1 MRKGPIEKFDFF
13 CTPRTPFIP
22 QYVFYFRVLHTERVF
37 SSTYISSSG
46 KNGPSP
52 GLNGNWSEDFILQ
65 KKRFCT
71 PPQTSKP
78 SCYQEDKK
86 NSLSKMSLS
95 SLFVGFLQQKIK
107 EIETRKLFLSKLKD
121 MRKNIKRSASN
132 KNFINRV
139 KESI

>member
-1 MRKGPIEKFDFF
+1 
-13 CTPRTPFIP
+13 
-22 QYVFYFRVLHTERVF
+22 
-37 SSTYISSSG
+37 
-46 KNGPSP
+46 
-52 GLNGNWSEDFILQ
+52 
-65 KKRFCT
+65 
-71 PPQTSKP
+71 
-78 SCYQEDKK
+78 
-86 NSLSKMSLS
+86 MSLS